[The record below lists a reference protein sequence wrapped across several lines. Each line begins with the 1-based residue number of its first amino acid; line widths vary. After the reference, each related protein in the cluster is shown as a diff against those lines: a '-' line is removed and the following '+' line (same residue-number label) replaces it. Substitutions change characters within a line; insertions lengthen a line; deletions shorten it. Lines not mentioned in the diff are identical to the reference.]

1 MIDTFQQ
8 KVDDSAFVSGKTDW
22 KEFYGDT
29 EEDIPPCMLEPL
41 GKSEHMTYFVD
52 NNHAGNVV
60 TRRSQTVVFIYA
72 INAMIIWFSNNQST
86 VYSSTFGS

>member
-1 MIDTFQQ
+1 M
-8 KVDDSAFVSGKTDW
+8 S
-22 KEFYGDT
+22 
-29 EEDIPPCMLEPL
+29 EPL
-41 GKSEHMTYFVD
+41 GKISHTMCFVD
-52 NNHAGNVV
+52 DNHAGNVV